1 MPLLVVFFAEQ
12 HSLYFRLTRL
22 TQLHLLLWEIDSKL
36 NAVETLVNTTSS
48 MSKAVEVG
56 RSLRKLRQVTIES
69 TEDTFT
75 HYWLQALSPTSSGG
89 ETVSC
94 ETREEGRKERLSTSY
109 LDSATLKEAS
119 SLISIEVTKVLLYF
133 NSLLS
138 CLVWI

>member
-1 MPLLVVFFAEQ
+1 
-12 HSLYFRLTRL
+12 
-22 TQLHLLLWEIDSKL
+22 
-36 NAVETLVNTTSS
+36 